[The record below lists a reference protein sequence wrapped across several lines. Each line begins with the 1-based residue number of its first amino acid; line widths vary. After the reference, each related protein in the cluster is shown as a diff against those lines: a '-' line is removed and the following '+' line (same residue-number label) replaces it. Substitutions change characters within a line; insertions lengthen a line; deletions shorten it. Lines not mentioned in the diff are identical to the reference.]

1 MTNGFNTYL
10 ISHITWH
17 YIYALYHIYDIIIYI
32 KFNPYIILSFCLKLY
47 TNSHEFDYQKQQ
59 NFEFLKLQNF
69 SFLYSEN
76 SYLQKFE
83 NSFPRKF
90 KILQTVYLLLKIL
103 YILYYTHL
111 NRIFFLCSVF
121 YSYLQNLKITSPS
134 RIWNPFCEN

>member
-1 MTNGFNTYL
+1 MDL
-10 ISHITWH
+10 ILI
-17 YIYALYHIYDIIIYI
+17 LYHILLDTI
-32 KFNPYIILSFCLKLY
+32 FMPYIIFMILSYILNLILILYYLFCLKLY

-134 RIWNPFCEN
+134 RI